1 MCNEYVLVL
10 WAQRL
15 NKFNLYILF
24 IITKTIVYYL
34 INCTYTYDLSLVY
47 CLEKNILLTIKG
59 IKLALQIV
67 FLNSIIYK
75 TFMIYE
81 TKLT

>member
-10 WAQRL
+10 WAQWL

-34 INCTYTYDLSLVY
+34 INCIYTYDLSLVY